1 MSERAY
7 ATRFTRRTG
16 AIGKALGFDRSG
28 RIVCFTAHGRH
39 TVQNNE
45 LRRLHRGDQFTRPK
59 TRFDVENGRSGRN
72 KDQVG
77 RLGSVERYAISVG
90 GRIEDHQRSL
100 RALRL
105 LNFLHDERQAT

>member
-16 AIGKALGFDRSG
+16 ATAKPWASIALAASF
-28 RIVCFTAHGRH
+28 CFTAHGRH

-45 LRRLHRGDQFTRPK
+45 LRRLRRGDQFTRPK
-59 TRFDVENGRSGRN
+59 TRLDVKNGRSGRN